1 MQGIHVYKINSRLG
15 LKNRPAGGKTFNLGV
30 EDGADAVATPAYLS
44 RFNGSSKTFSY
55 TFPTPET
62 LHSTPYGTVLA
73 QHIKACVT
81 RINSH
86 THGASVQLAVGGD
99 HSIAA
104 CSLLALLTRKNPKQ
118 VGYIQFDS
126 HADVNSFA
134 TSPSGNF
141 HGMWLRPFIET
152 IDDAALARV
161 FSKRLAPDHICII
174 GNLILDPGEI
184 ALLKKYKIMNI
195 SQRTLAKGR
204 MKKFLASYIKHF
216 AHLHVSFDIDVFD
229 KTIAPATGTP
239 NNKGLFPQDVFPLL
253 EIIAQHP
260 SLSIDLVEV
269 NPKKRG
275 VNKTVRLAQDVL
287 TTLLKKNM
295 Q

>member
-1 MQGIHVYKINSRLG
+1 MHRIHVYKINSRLG

-30 EDGADAVATPAYLS
+30 ENGADAVATSAYLS

-55 TFPTPET
+55 SFPTPET
-62 LHSTPYGTVLA
+62 LHGAPYGAILA
-73 QHIKACVT
+73 RHIKACVA
-81 RINSH
+81 RINTH
-86 THGASVQLAVGGD
+86 TNGRSVQLAIGGD

-104 CSLLALLTRKNPKQ
+104 CSLLAILTRKNPKQ

-152 IDDAALARV
+152 IDDAALATV
-161 FSKRLAPDHICII
+161 LSKRLAPDHICIV
-174 GNLILDPGEI
+174 GNLVLDPGETV
-184 ALLKKYKIMNI
+184 LLKKYKIRQFGK
-195 SQRTLAKGR
+195 STVAKGH
-204 MKKFLASYIKHF
+204 MKKFLSSYIRRF

-239 NNKGLFPQDVFPLL
+239 NSKGLFPQDVFPLL
-253 EIIAQHP
+253 EIVAKHP
-260 SLSIDLVEV
+260 SLSVDLVEV

-275 VNKTVRLAQDVL
+275 AAKTVRLAQDVL
-287 TTLLKKNM
+287 TILLKKNM